1 MAEMSP
7 ELMNMI
13 NGDAYCYVATASK
26 DGMPN
31 VAIIGSVRAVSPD
44 TIIMAAGF
52 MNKSLKN
59 LQENPKTSVIFYS
72 GLPTQKTKASA
83 EELAKT
89 TGGQI
94 KGSVSLL
101 TSGDVHEKTKAAMKE
116 RFGPEIAQM
125 VKATVVL
132 KVEEI
137 YTVGLGPEAGKRIA

>member
-13 NGDAYCYVATASK
+13 NGDAYCYVATASN

-52 MNKSLKN
+52 MNKSFKN

-72 GLPTQKTKASA
+72 GLPADKGKASA
-83 EELAKT
+83 EDLAKA
-89 TGGQI
+89 TGGQV

-101 TSGDVHEKTKAAMKE
+101 TSGEVHEKMKAAMQE
-116 RFGPEIAQM
+116 RFGPEIAQII
-125 VKATVVL
+125 KATVML

>member
-7 ELMNMI
+7 EFMNMI
-13 NGDAYCYVATASK
+13 NGDCYCYVATASK

-31 VAIIGSVRAVSPD
+31 MAIIGSVKAVSPD

-52 MNKSLKN
+52 MNKAFKN
-59 LQENPKTSVIFYS
+59 LQENPKASVIFYS
-72 GLPTQKTKASA
+72 GLPAQKTKASA
-83 EELAKT
+83 AELAKA
-89 TGGQI
+89 TGGQV

-101 TSGDVHEKTKAAMKE
+101 TSGDVHEKMKAAMTE
-116 RFGPEIAQM
+116 RFGPEIGQM
-125 VKATVVL
+125 VKATVML

>member
-7 ELMNMI
+7 ELMNTI
-13 NGDAYCYVATASK
+13 NGDCYCYVATASK

-31 VAIIGSVRAVSPD
+31 MAIIGSVRAVSPD

-59 LQENPKTSVIFYS
+59 LQENPKASVIFYS

-83 EELAKT
+83 AELAKAS
-89 TGGQI
+89 GGQV

-101 TSGDVHEKTKAAMKE
+101 TSGDVFEKTKAAMNE

>member
-1 MAEMSP
+1 MAQMSP

-13 NGDAYCYVATASK
+13 NGDPYCYVATASK

-52 MNKSLKN
+52 MNKSFKN
-59 LQENPKTSVIFYS
+59 LQENPKASVIFYS
-72 GLPTQKTKASA
+72 GLPAQKTKAST
-83 EELAKT
+83 EDLAKI
-89 TGGQI
+89 TGGQV
-94 KGSVSLL
+94 KGNVSLL
-101 TSGDVHEKTKAAMKE
+101 TSGDVHEKMKAAMKE
-116 RFGPEIAQM
+116 RFGPEIAQI
-125 VKATVVL
+125 VKATVMI